1 MADVAVAL
9 DLARA
14 AHALEVVDA
23 IGPAVSWY
31 KVGPPL
37 FVSDGPR
44 LVGQLLARGKRVFL
58 DLKWHDIPSTVA
70 GAVEAAAHLGV
81 ALATVHLA
89 GGSRMLAAAV
99 GARRSGLRLVGVGV
113 LTSLHS
119 AEYGDVVGRS
129 VDDLGAEQA
138 RLVRGA
144 LRAGLDGFVVAV
156 AEARLVRR
164 LAGPEALL
172 VTPGIRRASDA
183 AGDQSRAASPKEAVR
198 AGADLLVV
206 GRPITGSADPLA
218 TVMAILGEMA
228 E

>member
-1 MADVAVAL
+1 MAL

-58 DLKWHDIPSTVA
+58 DLKWHDIPSAVA

-99 GARRSGLRLVGVGV
+99 RARRSGLRLVGVGV
-113 LTSLHS
+113 LTSLQS

-144 LRAGLDGFVVAV
+144 MGAGLDGFVVAV